1 MLAWVREEPWLTRS
15 SHSSPRVEARV
26 LRLPAPLHYTAVSEP
41 LPRPGPDAGPREP
54 DHLSCTSP
62 RQGARAGARSA
73 LYSPR
78 DPRAWRRARRV
89 ARLGRRARAPPDPAA
104 HDDTSASQSESPRPL
119 PAHLP
124 PPPPGSRSSR
134 SQQSPARVQGPRRR
148 QEAGRARAPPR
159 PPSGRR
165 GWGRGR
171 PGWGGR
177 RTPPRPTP
185 EPASPARSSS
195 SAGLPCTPACPRAA
209 PALGT
214 SLPALR
220 HRAYSAR
227 PGRARPS
234 ASTSSPSHP
243 IRPHTPLQLRFV
255 LTLPQIGMSSHLP
268 SAVPGTLHLRAP
280 AVPNSP
286 SPRSLACLAPPTSF
300 LSLPHGPLAQFSP
313 YPYRQTFSPYL
324 VRNFK
329 V

>member
-1 MLAWVREEPWLTRS
+1 MGPGGTLAHSQQSLEPEGRGKGAKAASPS
-15 SHSSPRVEARV
+15 S
-26 LRLPAPLHYTAVSEP
+26 LH
-41 LPRPGPDAGPREP
+41 GG
-54 DHLSCTSP
+54 
-62 RQGARAGARSA
+62 
-73 LYSPR
+73 
-78 DPRAWRRARRV
+78 
-89 ARLGRRARAPPDPAA
+89 LGAPP
-104 HDDTSASQSESPRPL
+104 SPRPRRG
-119 PAHLP
+119 
-124 PPPPGSRSSR
+124 PPGTRPSVLHVSPPGRASG
-134 SQQSPARVQGPRRR
+134 SQERTLQPPGPARLAAGAARRAARTAGPSPSGPRRPR
-148 QEAGRARAPPR
+148 RHLGLPVRVPAPAPGSLTAAAARVPLQPQPAEPGPSAGTAAPPR
-159 PPSGRR
+159 GRASPGPAPPALGEE
-165 GWGRGR
+165 GLGPGPPGLGR
-171 PGWGGR
+171 PAHA
-177 RTPPRPTP
+177 PRPTP

-214 SLPALR
+214 SLPAPR

-234 ASTSSPSHP
+234 ASTSSPSHR

-268 SAVPGTLHLRAP
+268 SAVSGTLHLRAP

-286 SPRSLACLAPPTSF
+286 SPRSLACSAPPTSL

-324 VRNFK
+324 VGNFK